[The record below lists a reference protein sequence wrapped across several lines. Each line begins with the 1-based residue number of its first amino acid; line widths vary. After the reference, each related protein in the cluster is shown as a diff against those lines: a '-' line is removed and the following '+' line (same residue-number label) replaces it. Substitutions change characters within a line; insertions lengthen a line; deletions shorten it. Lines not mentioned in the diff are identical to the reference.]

1 MRPVLVSERETEHLL
16 RVVGFRFVSR
26 PSMWAWL
33 NRVSATSLDK
43 GCDHPIYIVVGQS
56 IMKRQAEDLGT
67 DPIGR
72 RAMGRTVRD
81 GPSGGAS
88 MKWLIVECGRDAN
101 RIELVQYVVAAILSA
116 DQHIK
121 SVPG

>member
-1 MRPVLVSERETEHLL
+1 
-16 RVVGFRFVSR
+16 
-26 PSMWAWL
+26 MWAWL
-33 NRVSATSLDK
+33 NRVPATSLDK